1 MPLLENIDAMPVNSP
16 PAPTTETN
24 DTHQDP
30 PVREI
35 TQTDHLNKRLLKSLL
50 DSMKTTTE
58 PEEESTETES
68 SNSDFDD

>member
-1 MPLLENIDAMPVNSP
+1 MPVNSP

-24 DTHQDP
+24 DIHQDP